1 MWTTALQIGELVDTA
16 QRVRLVGLSPALPA
30 AVSLSYLSSQV
41 YDPTET
47 RILITHSSLGRE
59 PLLSLLSLALKAD
72 LTISS
77 GLHFRYGAGWNEF
90 SVQDEGGS
98 GWWGKVTR
106 GRKRWEEVWGM
117 VRAQVEAV
125 IE

>member
-1 MWTTALQIGELVDTA
+1 M
-16 QRVRLVGLSPALPA
+16 
-30 AVSLSYLSSQV
+30 

-47 RILITHSSLGRE
+47 RILITHASLGRE
-59 PLLSLLSLALKAD
+59 PLLSLLALALKAD

-90 SVQDEGGS
+90 SVQDEGGG

-106 GRKRWEEVWGM
+106 GRKRWDEVWGM

-125 IE
+125 IECVLRDLSAFPSRARALELEHAR